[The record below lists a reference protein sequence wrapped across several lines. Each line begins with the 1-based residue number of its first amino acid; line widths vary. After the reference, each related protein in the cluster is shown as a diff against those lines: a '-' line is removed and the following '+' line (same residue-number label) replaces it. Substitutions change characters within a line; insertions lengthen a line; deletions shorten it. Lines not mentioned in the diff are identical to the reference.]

1 MKSLLLFICLLIFGQ
16 FAAAQGI
23 DYNKIILPSNASDI
37 DNAERLVQF
46 AWKNHP
52 DNIAKQKEVNASNYS
67 LKVVK
72 SQWLN
77 IFTVSGNLNE
87 FNIDPPTV
95 EGGGTFNNFYPRYN
109 FGVSIPLGMFV
120 RIPAESKRQQQ
131 FTKIAEENVNS
142 QKLKV
147 REAVMLAY
155 NDYLK
160 FSNIYKIRLSAFSNA
175 TNSQLLIKE
184 KFKNGDVSME
194 TYMSGEAALQN
205 IEINKIEAET
215 DFKNSKL
222 VLEQMIG
229 MKLEEALN

>member
-1 MKSLLLFICLLIFGQ
+1 MKSLLLFVCLLIIGQ
-16 FAAAQGI
+16 CSVAQGI

-37 DNAERLVQF
+37 DNAERLVQL

-52 DNIAKQKEVNASNYS
+52 DNAAMQREYEASNYT
-67 LKVVK
+67 LKIAK

-77 IFTVSGNLNE
+77 IITISGNLNE
-87 FNIDPPTV
+87 FNLDPPEV
-95 EGGGTFNNFYPRYN
+95 QGGTFNNFYPRYN
-109 FGVSIPLGMFV
+109 FGANIPLGIFARV
-120 RIPAESKRQQQ
+120 PAEVKRQRQYI
-131 FTKIAEENVNS
+131 KVAEDNVNS

-147 REAVMLAY
+147 REAVLQAY

-160 FSNIYKIRLSAFSNA
+160 FGSIYKIRLSAFSNA

-194 TYMSGEAALQN
+194 TYMSNESALQT

-215 DFKNSKL
+215 DFKNAKI